1 MTVAMSHSTL
11 DTLNALRRAPSVL
24 KVTEIFRRAVGAHG
38 YTAFMCSAPPRADEG
53 PLDPILFD
61 GWPEDW
67 LNHYIANNYIE
78 RDPMVQSLYTTI
90 HPFTWAEALS
100 RKRFSKADLA
110 IMSDAYSWGMVG
122 GFVVPIFG
130 VGGQVHAVTMA
141 GRDVRSDAESRAEL
155 HLFSMYAYARAKQ
168 LKRRPDP
175 FVRLTRRQMEALQW
189 VAFGKAD
196 WEVAERLG
204 VSESTAHKHI
214 EAAKARFGVPTRM
227 QAVVA
232 AVRQGS
238 IQI

>member
-1 MTVAMSHSTL
+1 MTVAMSNSTL
-11 DTLNALRRAPSVL
+11 ETLHSLQRAPSVL
-24 KVTEIFRRAVGAHG
+24 KVTEVFRRAVGAHG
-38 YTAFMCSAPPRADEG
+38 YTVFMCSAPPRADEG

-67 LNHYIANNYIE
+67 LSHYIANNYVE

-110 IMSDAYSWGMVG
+110 IMSDAYSWGMLSG
-122 GFVVPIFG
+122 YVVPIFG
-130 VGGQVHAVTMA
+130 MGGQVHAVTMA
-141 GRDVRSDAESRAEL
+141 GRDVRSDAESHAEL

-189 VAFGKAD
+189 VAFGKSD
-196 WEVAERLG
+196 WEVAEKLG

-214 EAAKARFGVPTRM
+214 EAAKTAFGVPTRM

-232 AVRQGS
+232 ALRQGS

>member
-1 MTVAMSHSTL
+1 MTVAMNHSTL
-11 DTLNALRRAPSVL
+11 QTLHALQAAPSIL

-38 YTAFMCSAPPRADEG
+38 YTAFLCAAPPRLDEG

-61 GWPEDW
+61 GWPEEW
-67 LNHYIANNYIE
+67 LSHYIAHNYIE

-100 RKRFSKADLA
+100 RREFSKADLA
-110 IMSDAYSWGMVG
+110 IMSNAYSCGMTG

-141 GRDVRSDAESRAEL
+141 GSDVRSDPESRAEL
-155 HLFSMYAYARAKQ
+155 HLLSMYAYARAKQ
-168 LKRRPDP
+168 LKRRSDP
-175 FVRLTRRQMEALQW
+175 FVRLTRRQIETLQW
-189 VAFGKAD
+189 VAFGKSD
-196 WEVAERLG
+196 WEVAEKLG
-204 VSESTAHKHI
+204 VSENTVHKHI

-232 AVRQGS
+232 ALRQGS

>member
-1 MTVAMSHSTL
+1 MTAAIDNSTL
-11 DTLNALRRAPSVL
+11 ETLQALERAPSVL
-24 KVTEIFRRAVGAHG
+24 KVTEVFRRAVGKYG
-38 YTAFMCSAPPRADEG
+38 FTVFMCSAPPRADEG
-53 PLDPILFD
+53 PLEPILFD

-67 LNHYIANNYIE
+67 LSQYISQNYIA

-110 IMSDAYSWGMVG
+110 IMSEAYSWGMVG

-141 GRDVRSDAESRAEL
+141 GREVRCDAESRAEL
-155 HLFSMYAYARAKQ
+155 HLVSIYAYARAKQ
-168 LKRRPDP
+168 LKRRSEP
-175 FVRLTRRQMEALQW
+175 FVRLTRRQMQALQW
-189 VAFGKAD
+189 AALGKSD
-196 WEVAERLG
+196 REVGKQLD

-214 EAAKARFGVPTRM
+214 EAAKSRFGVTTRM

-232 AVRQGS
+232 ALRQGS